1 MTDFIPH
8 TGYHEHHPQ
17 WLRRRVSTYWWL
29 ERWPYVVFILRE
41 ISSVFVAW
49 FVLYLIL
56 LFRAMTRDA
65 IAYQAFLDWSARPW
79 VLLLNVVSAFF
90 IIFHSI
96 TWLNL
101 APKAMVVHAPGGKR
115 VPPSVIALSNY
126 AALVVASA
134 LVAWLLL
141 RG

>member
-1 MTDFIPH
+1 MTDFQPH

-29 ERWPYVVFILRE
+29 ERWPYVKFILRE

-56 LFRAMTRDA
+56 LFRAMTQDA
-65 IAYQAFLDWSARPW
+65 IAYQAFLDWSASSW
-79 VLLLNVVSAFF
+79 VLLLNTVSAVF

-115 VPPSVIALSNY
+115 VPPMVIALSNY

-141 RG
+141 GG

>member
-1 MTDFIPH
+1 DFTPH
-8 TGYHEHHPQ
+8 AGYHEHHPQ

-56 LFRAMTRDA
+56 LFRAMAHDA
-65 IAYQAFLDWSARPW
+65 IAYQAFLDWSTHSW
-79 VLLLNVVSAFF
+79 VLLLNVISAFF

-101 APKAMVVHAPGGKR
+101 AP
-115 VPPSVIALSNY
+115 
-126 AALVVASA
+126 
-134 LVAWLLL
+134 
-141 RG
+141 